1 MLQRNKVCLGT
12 NWSYHVVTG
21 DTGDNNWSINHIQQE
36 IRNWMVQQL
45 WQQKELPT
53 HELSTSSTHLL
64 KWGGGEKAMT
74 PFTFASGNSFL
85 CSCSRSSAL
94 AGELPRWS
102 QHLARA
108 SLPTTNTSSNPF
120 KSLASN
126 ARARHC
132 SRCVLRFCHAISNS
146 LRRSWRFSSQCST
159 WETAKRRGKISEF
172 WIRHIK
178 ITILEVLLFH
188 STLNSQF

>member
-1 MLQRNKVCLGT
+1 
-12 NWSYHVVTG
+12 
-21 DTGDNNWSINHIQQE
+21 
-36 IRNWMVQQL
+36 
-45 WQQKELPT
+45 
-53 HELSTSSTHLL
+53 
-64 KWGGGEKAMT
+64 MT

-102 QHLARA
+102 QHLASA
-108 SLPTTNTSSNPF
+108 SLPTTNISSSPF

-132 SRCVLRFCHAISNS
+132 SRCDLRFCHAISNS

-159 WETAKRRGKISEF
+159 WETAKGRGEISEF

-188 STLNSQF
+188 SASIQHLMPNFNTKTRISRNRSWIKHTVLVYWATVSIQPENNNSI